1 MRAIPCG
8 ETKVISNWLTPSAN
22 RSGTG
27 RCHAC
32 AANKLAIII
41 SCHRVIRGDGALP
54 GYRWGM
60 SRKAQLLR
68 REAENE
74 ER

>member
-1 MRAIPCG
+1 IIP
-8 ETKVISNWLTPSAN
+8 
-22 RSGTG
+22 
-27 RCHAC
+27 
-32 AANKLAIII
+32 
-41 SCHRVIRGDGALP
+41 CHRVVRGDGTLS
-54 GYRWGM
+54 GYRWGV